1 MHGRKCLTKNA
12 TSSNKIGKSAG
23 PNYGRSGSRMR
34 IFINQYCG
42 DERGKRAA
50 KGLAKIYNA
59 FPEIEAVMQ
68 RCLAEWKPTNLD
80 STLRPKLPPKEN
92 LPDLIEA
99 DLNKIRNSV
108 TLNLTII
115 RSGEQSAIWKI
126 KLMFAMK
133 GKQLSFAPEDFFKLE
148 VNATSGESYIDE
160 LLEFDLAI
168 QRVL

>member
-1 MHGRKCLTKNA
+1 MLKC
-12 TSSNKIGKSAG
+12 GH
-23 PNYGRSGSRMR
+23 SGSVMR
-34 IFINQYCG
+34 TYINQYCG
-42 DERGKRAA
+42 DWRGKKAEN
-50 KGLAKIYNA
+50 GLAKIYNA
-59 FPEIEAVMQ
+59 FPEIKVFMNA
-68 RCLAEWKPTNLD
+68 CLAEWKPTNLD
-80 STLRPKLPPKEN
+80 STLRPKLPPKEE

-126 KLMFAMK
+126 KLMFAMN

-148 VNATSGESYIDE
+148 VNATSGEGYIDD